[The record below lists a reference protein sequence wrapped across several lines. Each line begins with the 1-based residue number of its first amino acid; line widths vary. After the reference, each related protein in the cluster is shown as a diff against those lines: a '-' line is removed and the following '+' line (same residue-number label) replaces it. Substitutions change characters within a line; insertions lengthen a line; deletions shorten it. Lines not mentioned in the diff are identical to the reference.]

1 MKSDPRLSVAI
12 ALLNEEE
19 VLPELLARLRT
30 VLDAIPGG
38 PHEMVFVDDGSSDR
52 TFEILSAA
60 AESDS
65 RISVISLS
73 RNFGHQSALSA
84 ALDHVSGDAV
94 IVMDGDLQDSPE
106 AIPRFLEEHRK
117 GYDVVYARRVQRKEG
132 WVLRSAY
139 FIFYRIIA
147 ALSNLPLPVD
157 AGDFSL
163 LSRRVVDRLRS
174 IPEHHRYLRGL
185 RTWVGFDQIGIP
197 IERSGRAG
205 GRPKYGTVKLLKLA
219 FDGIFAFSVTPLRA
233 AAVLGV
239 LTMAGSIAF
248 ALYSVYVRVFLGQ
261 SPPGFTA
268 VIVAITFLSG
278 VQLLFL
284 GLIGEYLGRVYEE
297 TKGRPLYVID
307 RFAGPST
314 KPAKHSSDKA

>member
-1 MKSDPRLSVAI
+1 MKTDPQLSVAI
-12 ALLNEEE
+12 ALLNEEV
-19 VLPELLARLRT
+19 VLPELLARLRA

-106 AIPRFLEEHRK
+106 AIPLFLEEHRK

-139 FIFYRIIA
+139 FLFYRIIA

-185 RTWVGFDQIGIP
+185 RTWVGFEQIGIP

-219 FDGIFAFSVTPLRA
+219 FDGIFAFSVAPLRA

-297 TKGRPLYVID
+297 TKGRPLYVIG
-307 RFAGPST
+307 RVAGSST
-314 KPAKHSSDKA
+314 KPGKRSSDES

>member
-1 MKSDPRLSVAI
+1 MKTDLRLSVAI
-12 ALLNEEE
+12 ALLNEED
-19 VLPELLARLRT
+19 VLPELLARLRA

-60 AESDS
+60 TESDS

-106 AIPRFLEEHRK
+106 AIPMFLEEHRK

-139 FIFYRIIA
+139 FLFYRIIA

-219 FDGIFAFSVTPLRA
+219 FDGIFAFSVAPLRA

-297 TKGRPLYVID
+297 TKGRPLYVVG
-307 RFAGPST
+307 RVAGVSA
-314 KPAKHSSDKA
+314 KPGKRSSDEA